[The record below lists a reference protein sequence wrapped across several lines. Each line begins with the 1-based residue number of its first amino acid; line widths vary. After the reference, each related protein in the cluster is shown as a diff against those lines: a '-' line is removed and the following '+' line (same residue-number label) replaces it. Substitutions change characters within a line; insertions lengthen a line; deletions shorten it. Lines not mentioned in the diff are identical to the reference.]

1 MHTVP
6 QKNGNMIIVNE
17 ELKNKIINDV
27 DVLANPVR
35 TTLGPCGANVI
46 INSKFETKIT
56 KDGVSVA
63 RAIKKEQNSPVI
75 NIIQQVSENTGT
87 EAGDGTT
94 SSTVFSQALIHSIY
108 KQINADTNLIEVK
121 RYLDEYK
128 KQAVSILKDL
138 TTDSNDLRSIAN
150 ISSNNDQEISD
161 LVVEVVGKTGKN
173 GMVTLKDS
181 ETTSTHVSYTEGL
194 KWNTGYMSPNFITNQ
209 VRMECEFTNVRV
221 EIYDDKLTSLKPIIG
236 VMDTCAANGIPML
249 LAVKDIEYDVLNTI
263 VYNSISGKLKI
274 CVVKIPGHSS
284 YRTDNI
290 DDLKAIIG
298 NREII
303 DKVLVTK
310 NVTLFVNNSGNEET
324 KKLRIANLEHRL
336 TLNDENISDLQNRI
350 TNINNGY
357 ATVYVGGDSQIEI
370 KEKIDRFEDALCAV
384 KSAMEE
390 GVVIGGGNTLRM
402 IGNRLDAPSS
412 NIQEWTIAYNAV
424 KQACTSVIEQ
434 LMANNQGILDYE
446 YGTLDVPEGII
457 AYKDGKLEIIDNP
470 IERGLIDPAK
480 VIRMVI
486 ENGISVAGTL
496 ITTKCLILNE
506 ENDYGQN

>member
-1 MHTVP
+1 
-6 QKNGNMIIVNE
+6 MIIVNE
-17 ELKNKIINDV
+17 ELKEKIINDV
-27 DVLANPVR
+27 NVLADPVR

-46 INSKFETKIT
+46 LNTKFETKIT

-63 RAIKKEQNSPVI
+63 RAIKREQNSPII
-75 NIIQQVSENTGT
+75 NIMQQVSENTGT

-108 KQINADTNLIEVK
+108 SQIQPNTNLLDVK

-128 KQAVSILKDL
+128 KQAVSILKTLAINSD
-138 TTDSNDLRSIAN
+138 DLRSIAN
-150 ISSNNDQEISD
+150 ISSNNDSEISD
-161 LVVEVVGKTGKN
+161 LVVDVVNRTGKN

-181 ETTSTHVSYTEGL
+181 ETPTTSVSYTEGL
-194 KWNTGYMSPNFITNQ
+194 KWNTGYMSPNFITDQ
-209 VRMECEFTNVRV
+209 VRMECELNNVRV
-221 EIYDDKLTSLKPIIG
+221 EIYDEKLTSLKPIIK
-236 VMDTCAANGIPML
+236 VMDACAANDIPML

-263 VYNSISGKLKI
+263 IYNSISGKLKI

-284 YRTDNI
+284 YRQDNI
-290 DDLKAIIG
+290 DDLKAVIG
-298 NREII
+298 MREII

-310 NVTLFVNNSGNEET
+310 NATLFINLSGNEET

-336 TLNDENISDLQNRI
+336 TLNDENISDLQHRI

-390 GVVIGGGNTLRM
+390 GVVIGGGNTLKI
-402 IGNRLDAPSS
+402 IGDRLYAPSS
-412 NIQEWTIAYNAV
+412 NSHEQVIAYNAF
-424 KQACTSVIEQ
+424 KQACRSVVEQ
-434 LMANNQGILDYE
+434 LMANNQGILNYE
-446 YGTLDVPEGII
+446 YGTLDIPDGTI

-470 IERGLIDPAK
+470 IEQGLIDPAK
-480 VIRMVI
+480 VIRLVI
-486 ENGISVAGTL
+486 ENGSSVAGTL

-506 ENDYGQN
+506 ENDYERN